1 MTVLNLR
8 CSSSIFM
15 FKYVS
20 YIFAHPRAQKA
31 LPFCVPELLA
41 GSGKAKVEQ
50 RRLSGW
56 GGAGASR
63 PPTFSPLLSQF
74 LMVEITL
81 SCLSSYS
88 KKPIKCEV
96 SYRSNTTMQTNFSW
110 TIVGNLTPSHPPTPP
125 LPILVIGVKKI
136 FFFIFVAKHLLCC
149 FLNQKSTKEVKKE
162 LVTITCFKKGK
173 RREERKEKERT
184 GEERKKENIHIRLE
198 NSNGR
203 KNTKGN

>member
-63 PPTFSPLLSQF
+63 PPAFSPLLSQF
-74 LMVEITL
+74 LMLEITL

-88 KKPIKCEV
+88 KKPIKCKV

-110 TIVGNLTPSHPPTPP
+110 TIVGNLTPPHPQHPPSYF
-125 LPILVIGVKKI
+125 GHWSEEDI
-136 FFFIFVAKHLLCC
+136 FLYLCSKAFTVLFFKPE
-149 FLNQKSTKEVKKE
+149 KYRGS
-162 LVTITCFKKGK
+162 KKGISYNYLFQK
-173 RREERKEKERT
+173 GKKKGRKERERKD
-184 GEERKKENIHIRLE
+184 GEERKKENIHRRLE